1 MKSPKILFLYFLF
14 IFLFSIRN
22 VFAYTDPNDNNDIE
36 ELLIKSLYEIADG
49 NLNNALLTIDTI
61 IEKKPNF
68 KLAHL
73 IKGDIYQ
80 AYAEGI
86 NAFGGPD
93 NQSKEK
99 LNDLKEEARQRIKSH
114 LKTGFS
120 SINSTIRTTLPENLQ
135 KIIYIDTS
143 NSRLFIFEKDG
154 VMLNKV
160 FDVYASIGK
169 NGSRKNHE
177 GDKKTPIGIYSLE
190 KKIKQP
196 LSDFYG
202 EGAYP
207 INYPN
212 SLDKLLNKTGHGIWI
227 HGTPK
232 NTYSRPPQSS
242 DGCVVIANE
251 DFINFEKQI
260 NNNNVKVII
269 SDESYEDYFKASHES
284 NHSDFI
290 SAFNKWKT
298 NWEAKNFDSYL
309 AFYDSNAQYNF
320 KNFKNWTDTK
330 LKVFENSNAIN
341 VFVENF
347 LAIDYPDDKD
357 NLKFVEFKQTY
368 TSNITNNVSIK
379 QQIWRKFNNE
389 WKIIS
394 EATR

>member
-86 NAFGGPD
+86 DAFGGPG
-93 NQSKEK
+93 NQSIEK

-120 SINSTIRTTLPENLQ
+120 SVNSTIRTTLPDDLQ

-154 VMLNKV
+154 LILNKV

-251 DFINFEKQI
+251 DFINFERQI
-260 NNNNVKVII
+260 NSNNVKVII

-290 SAFNKWKT
+290 SAFNTWKT

-341 VFVENF
+341 VLVENF
-347 LAIDYPDDKD
+347 IAIDYPDDKD

-379 QQIWRKFNNE
+379 QQIWRKFNDE

>member
-14 IFLFSIRN
+14 IFLFSIKN

-290 SAFNKWKT
+290 SAFNTWKT

>member
-242 DGCVVIANE
+242 DGCIVIANE

-260 NNNNVKVII
+260 SNNNVKVII
-269 SDESYEDYFKASHES
+269 SDESYEDYFKTSHES
-284 NHSDFI
+284 DHSDFI
-290 SAFNKWKT
+290 SAFNSWKT
-298 NWEAKNFDSYL
+298 NWEVKNYDSYL

-320 KNFKNWTDTK
+320 KNFKNWTDAK

-368 TSNITNNVSIK
+368 KSNITNNVSIK

>member
-251 DFINFEKQI
+251 DFINFERQI
-260 NNNNVKVII
+260 NSNNVKVII

-290 SAFNKWKT
+290 SAFNTWKT

>member
-120 SINSTIRTTLPENLQ
+120 SVNSTLRTTLPDDLQ

-251 DFINFEKQI
+251 DFINFERQI

-290 SAFNKWKT
+290 SAFNTWKT

>member
-251 DFINFEKQI
+251 DFINFERQI

-290 SAFNKWKT
+290 SAFNTWKT

>member
-290 SAFNKWKT
+290 SAFNTWKT

>member
-290 SAFNKWKT
+290 SAFNTWKT

-330 LKVFENSNAIN
+330 LKVFENSNTIN

>member
-22 VFAYTDPNDNNDIE
+22 IFAYTDPNDNNDIE

-290 SAFNKWKT
+290 SAFNTWKT

>member
-1 MKSPKILFLYFLF
+1 MKSLKILFLYFLF
-14 IFLFSIRN
+14 IILFSLKN
-22 VFAYTDPNDNNDIE
+22 VYAYTEPNDNNDIE

-86 NAFGGPD
+86 DAFGGPG
-93 NQSKEK
+93 NQSIEK

-120 SINSTIRTTLPENLQ
+120 SVNSTIRTTLPDDLQ

-177 GDKKTPIGIYSLE
+177 GDKKTPIGVYSLE

-212 SLDKLLNKTGHGIWI
+212 SFDKLLNKTGHGIWI

-242 DGCVVIANE
+242 DGCVVITNE

-260 NNNNVKVII
+260 NNNDVKVII
-269 SDESYEDYFKASHES
+269 SDEAYEDYFKATHES
-284 NHSDFI
+284 DHSDFI
-290 SAFNKWKT
+290 SAFNSWKT

-309 AFYDSNAQYNF
+309 TFYDSNAQYNF
-320 KNFKNWTDTK
+320 KSFKYWTDAK
-330 LKVFENSNAIN
+330 LKVFEKSYGIN
-341 VFVENF
+341 VLVENF
-347 LAIDYPDDKD
+347 IAIDYPDDKD

-368 TSNITNNVSIK
+368 TSNISNNVSIK
-379 QQIWRKFNNE
+379 QQIWRKFNDE

>member
-242 DGCVVIANE
+242 DGCVVITNE

-290 SAFNKWKT
+290 SAFNTWKT

>member
-120 SINSTIRTTLPENLQ
+120 SINSTIRTTLPDDLQ

-251 DFINFEKQI
+251 DFINFERQI

-290 SAFNKWKT
+290 SAFNTWKT

>member
-1 MKSPKILFLYFLF
+1 MRYLKHLFLYFLF
-14 IFLFSIRN
+14 IFFPFKNIY
-22 VFAYTDPNDNNDIE
+22 AYTEDKDNNDIE
-36 ELLIKSLYEIADG
+36 ELLIKSLYDIADG
-49 NLNNALLTIDTI
+49 NLNNALLTIDHI

-93 NQSKEK
+93 NQSMEQLK
-99 LNDLKEEARQRIKSH
+99 DLKDEARQRIKSY
-114 LKTGFS
+114 LKTGTS
-120 SINSTIRTTLPENLQ
+120 SINSSTRATLPDELDN
-135 KIIYIDTS
+135 IIYIDTS
-143 NSRLFIFEKDG
+143 NSRLYIFEKNG

-160 FDVYASIGK
+160 FDVYTSIGK

-177 GDKKTPIGIYSLE
+177 GDKKTPIGVYSLE

-202 EGAYP
+202 EGAYS

-212 SLDKLLNKTGHGIWI
+212 SYDKLLNKTGYGIWI

-251 DFINFEKQI
+251 DFTNFEKLI
-260 NNNNVKVII
+260 KNRNVKVII
-269 SDESYEDYFKASHES
+269 AEQAYEDYFSITHES
-284 NHSDFI
+284 DHSEII
-290 SAFNKWKT
+290 SAFNSWKA
-298 NWEAKNFDSYL
+298 NWEARKFENYL

-320 KNFKNWTDTK
+320 KSFNQWTDNK
-330 LKVFENSNAIN
+330 LKVFEISNAIN
-341 VFVENF
+341 VLVENF
-347 LAIDYPDDKD
+347 IVIDYPDDKD
-357 NLKFVEFKQTY
+357 ILKFVEFKQTY
-368 TSNITNNVSIK
+368 KSNITNNVSIK

>member
-251 DFINFEKQI
+251 DFINFERQI

-290 SAFNKWKT
+290 SAFNSWKT

>member
-1 MKSPKILFLYFLF
+1 MKSPKILFLYLLF

-290 SAFNKWKT
+290 SAFNTWKT

-341 VFVENF
+341 VLVENF
-347 LAIDYPDDKD
+347 IAIDYPDDKD

>member
-251 DFINFEKQI
+251 DFINFERQI

-290 SAFNKWKT
+290 SAFNTWKT

-379 QQIWRKFNNE
+379 QQIWRKSNNE

>member
-14 IFLFSIRN
+14 ILLFSIKN

-251 DFINFEKQI
+251 DFINFERHI

-290 SAFNKWKT
+290 SAFNTWKT

>member
-1 MKSPKILFLYFLF
+1 
-14 IFLFSIRN
+14 
-22 VFAYTDPNDNNDIE
+22 
-36 ELLIKSLYEIADG
+36 
-49 NLNNALLTIDTI
+49 
-61 IEKKPNF
+61 
-68 KLAHL
+68 
-73 IKGDIYQ
+73 
-80 AYAEGI
+80 
-86 NAFGGPD
+86 
-93 NQSKEK
+93 
-99 LNDLKEEARQRIKSH
+99 
-114 LKTGFS
+114 
-120 SINSTIRTTLPENLQ
+120 

-154 VMLNKV
+154 LILNKV

-202 EGAYP
+202 EGAFP

-212 SLDKLLNKTGHGIWI
+212 SFDKLLNKTGHGIWI

-260 NNNNVKVII
+260 SNNNVKVII
-269 SDESYEDYFKASHES
+269 SDEAYEDYFKASHES
-284 NHSDFI
+284 DHSEFI
-290 SAFNKWKT
+290 STFNSWKT

-320 KNFKNWTDTK
+320 KSFKNWTDTK

-341 VFVENF
+341 VLVENF
-347 LAIDYPDDKD
+347 IAIDYPDDKD

-379 QQIWRKFNNE
+379 QQIWRKFNDE

>member
-154 VMLNKV
+154 MMLNKV

-290 SAFNKWKT
+290 SAFNTWKT

-309 AFYDSNAQYNF
+309 TFYDSNAQYNF

>member
-14 IFLFSIRN
+14 IFLFSIKN

-290 SAFNKWKT
+290 SAFNTWKT

-330 LKVFENSNAIN
+330 LKVFQNSNAIN

>member
-14 IFLFSIRN
+14 IFLFSIKN

-242 DGCVVIANE
+242 DGCVVITNE

-290 SAFNKWKT
+290 SAFNTWKT

>member
-1 MKSPKILFLYFLF
+1 
-14 IFLFSIRN
+14 
-22 VFAYTDPNDNNDIE
+22 
-36 ELLIKSLYEIADG
+36 
-49 NLNNALLTIDTI
+49 
-61 IEKKPNF
+61 
-68 KLAHL
+68 
-73 IKGDIYQ
+73 
-80 AYAEGI
+80 
-86 NAFGGPD
+86 
-93 NQSKEK
+93 
-99 LNDLKEEARQRIKSH
+99 
-114 LKTGFS
+114 
-120 SINSTIRTTLPENLQ
+120 
-135 KIIYIDTS
+135 
-143 NSRLFIFEKDG
+143 
-154 VMLNKV
+154 MLNKV

-290 SAFNKWKT
+290 SAFNTWKT

>member
-143 NSRLFIFEKDG
+143 NSRLFIFDKDG

-190 KKIKQP
+190 EKIKQP

-242 DGCVVIANE
+242 DGCVVITNE

-290 SAFNKWKT
+290 SAFNTWKT

>member
-14 IFLFSIRN
+14 IFLFSIKN

-251 DFINFEKQI
+251 DFINFERQI

-290 SAFNKWKT
+290 SAFNTWKT

>member
-86 NAFGGPD
+86 DAFGGPD

-290 SAFNKWKT
+290 SAFNTWKT

>member
-120 SINSTIRTTLPENLQ
+120 SINSTIRATLPENLQ

-251 DFINFEKQI
+251 DFINFERQI

-290 SAFNKWKT
+290 SAFNTWKT

>member
-290 SAFNKWKT
+290 SAFNTWKT

-330 LKVFENSNAIN
+330 LKVFQNSNAIN

>member
-120 SINSTIRTTLPENLQ
+120 SVNSTIRTTLPENLQ

-290 SAFNKWKT
+290 SAFNTWKT

-320 KNFKNWTDTK
+320 KNFKNWTDAK

>member
-290 SAFNKWKT
+290 SAFNTWKT

-320 KNFKNWTDTK
+320 KSFKNWTDTK

>member
-22 VFAYTDPNDNNDIE
+22 IFAYTDPNDNNDIE

-290 SAFNKWKT
+290 SAFNTWKT

-357 NLKFVEFKQTY
+357 NLKYVEFKQTY

>member
-290 SAFNKWKT
+290 SAFNTWKT

-368 TSNITNNVSIK
+368 TSNISNNVSIK
-379 QQIWRKFNNE
+379 QQIWRKFNDE